1 MFHIKKKKLINEEV
15 WFQEWLDSASDNNHK
30 TEQKYSK
37 TNQWQWRAI

>member
-1 MFHIKKKKLINEEV
+1 MFHIFFLKVINEEV

-37 TNQWQWRAI
+37 TNK